1 MQPGYLPPGK
11 KKSKKFISEGLW
23 DLHGKK
29 GQNKICENDLLQ
41 IKFRFFHGEVNFAP
55 AKKAEFGKS
64 KVLHSCI
71 IGITLMHKQAINFLR
86 KLVTKYNDIRTKE
99 LKGWKII

>member
-1 MQPGYLPPGK
+1 M
-11 KKSKKFISEGLW
+11 
-23 DLHGKK
+23 HGKK
-29 GQNKICENDLLQ
+29 GQNKICENDLPQ

-71 IGITLMHKQAINFLR
+71 IGITLMHKQVINFLR
-86 KLVTKYNDIRTKE
+86 KLVTNYNRNYANQEYRKE
-99 LKGWKII
+99 ESIYFHRQVLKKESLYE

>member
-1 MQPGYLPPGK
+1 MERKVLRQK
-11 KKSKKFISEGLW
+11 V
-23 DLHGKK
+23 
-29 GQNKICENDLLQ
+29 KIKHAKMTSPQ

-64 KVLHSCI
+64 KVRHSCI
-71 IGITLMHKQAINFLR
+71 IGITLMHKQVTNFLR